1 MWRSVMVA
9 GSTRRRLLFNT
20 FILFSIR
27 MEELKQNIKVQTQ
40 GIGSILS
47 TLFGII
53 LAIVGILNIILV
65 HAVPGIAYLLISLVY
80 FPFTDDFLKRK
91 TGHAIP
97 GIVKILLAIVL
108 FFFTLGVSD
117 LGDMIV

>member
-1 MWRSVMVA
+1 MIA

-20 FILFSIR
+20 FISISIQ
-27 MEELKQNIKVQTQ
+27 MEELKQNIKMQAP
-40 GIGSILS
+40 GFANALS

-53 LAIVGILNIILV
+53 LVVVGILNIILV
-65 HAVPGIAYLLISLVY
+65 HPVPGIAYLLISLLY
-80 FPFTDDFLKRK
+80 FPFTNDFLKRK

-117 LGDMIV
+117 LGDMFL